1 MRILLVEDDPIVGDA
16 LVKSLGRERA
26 RVEWARV
33 EWARDGD
40 DAEAM
45 LVVGGFDLVVLDLG
59 LPGRDGLSLLK
70 ELRDRGDTTPVLV
83 LTARDG
89 VDDRI
94 RGLDHGADDYL
105 LKPFDTGE
113 LLARCRALLRR
124 AQGRSD
130 DTIRIG
136 PLCVDLGAH
145 AVTLDE
151 RLLHLP
157 QKEFRLLVYLA
168 ERRGRVVPK
177 AQLEQ
182 MLYGWDEGAE
192 SNTVEVY
199 VSALR
204 RKIGA
209 GAIRTLRGVGY
220 MIP

>member
-16 LVKSLGRERA
+16 LVTSLGRERA
-26 RVEWARV
+26 SVDWL
-33 EWARDGD
+33 RDGLA
-40 DAEAM
+40 AEAA
-45 LVVGGFDLVVLDLG
+45 LTGGGFDLCVLDLG
-59 LPGRDGLSLLK
+59 LPGRDGLDILDSL
-70 ELRDRGDTTPVLV
+70 RARGDATPVLI

-89 VDDRI
+89 VSDRI
-94 RGLDHGADDYL
+94 RGLDAGADDYL

-124 AQGRSD
+124 AQGRGED
-130 DTIRIG
+130 RLQMG
-136 PLCVDLGAH
+136 ALCVDLGANS
-145 AVTLDE
+145 VTLFG
-151 RLLHLP
+151 RPLHLP
-157 QKEFRLLVYLA
+157 QKEFRLLLYLA

-177 AQLEQ
+177 GQLEQ

-209 GAIRTLRGVGY
+209 DRIRTLRGVGY
-220 MIP
+220 MMP

>member
-1 MRILLVEDDPIVGDA
+1 MRILLIEDDAIVGDA
-16 LVKSLGRERA
+16 LVKSLGLDRA
-26 RVEWARV
+26 DVVWS
-33 EWARDGD
+33 RDGLE
-40 DAEAM
+40 AEAM
-45 LVVGGFDLVVLDLG
+45 LRGGGFDLVVLDLG
-59 LPGRDGLSLLK
+59 LPGQDGLALLRG
-70 ELRDRGDTTPVLV
+70 LRGRGDVTPVLV

-89 VDDRI
+89 VEDRI

-124 AQGRSD
+124 AQGRGD
-130 DTIRIG
+130 DRIELG
-136 PLCVDLGAH
+136 QLTVDLQAH
-145 AVTLDE
+145 TVTLAG
-151 RLLHLP
+151 RVLTLP

-177 AQLEQ
+177 PQLEQ

-209 GAIRTLRGVGY
+209 ASIRTLRGVGY

>member
-16 LVKSLGRERA
+16 LVKSLGRERS
-26 RVEWARV
+26 RVDWS
-33 EWARDGD
+33 RDGD
-40 DAEAM
+40 EADAM
-45 LVVGGFDLVVLDLG
+45 LVAGGFDLVVLDLG
-59 LPGRDGLSLLK
+59 LPGRDGLSVLK
-70 ELRDRGDTTPVLV
+70 ALRDRGDTTPVLV

-113 LLARCRALLRR
+113 LLARYRALLRR

-130 DTIRIG
+130 DRIRIDA
-136 PLCVDLGAH
+136 LSVDLGSNTVALH
-145 AVTLDE
+145 DRA
-151 RLLHLP
+151 LHLP

-168 ERRGRVVPK
+168 ERRGKVVPK

-199 VSALR
+199 ISALR

-209 GAIRTLRGVGY
+209 ERIRTLRGVGY
-220 MIP
+220 MMP

>member
-16 LVKSLGRERA
+16 LVKSLGRERS
-26 RVEWARV
+26 RVDWS
-33 EWARDGD
+33 RDGD
-40 DAEAM
+40 EADAM
-45 LVVGGFDLVVLDLG
+45 LVAGGFDLVVLDLG
-59 LPGRDGLSLLK
+59 LPGRDGLSVLK
-70 ELRDRGDTTPVLV
+70 ALRDRGDTTPVLV

-130 DTIRIG
+130 DRIRIDA
-136 PLCVDLGAH
+136 LSVDLGSNTVALH
-145 AVTLDE
+145 DRA
-151 RLLHLP
+151 LHLP

-168 ERRGRVVPK
+168 ERRGKVVPK

-199 VSALR
+199 ISALR

-209 GAIRTLRGVGY
+209 ERIRTLRGVGY
-220 MIP
+220 MMP